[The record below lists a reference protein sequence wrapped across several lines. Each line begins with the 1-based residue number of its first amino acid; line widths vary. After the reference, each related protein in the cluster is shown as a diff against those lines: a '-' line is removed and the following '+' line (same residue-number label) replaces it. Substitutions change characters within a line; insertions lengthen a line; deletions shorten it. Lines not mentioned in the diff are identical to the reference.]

1 MSGKRNLRL
10 SRREKS
16 VNEIVSQRSA
26 LSFCSLT
33 PDRWEDL
40 TALFGPRGACAGC
53 WCMWWRLKSH
63 EFRDGAGATNQDR
76 FRECVREAIP
86 PGVLAY
92 RDQAAVGW
100 CAVAPREKYRRLATS
115 RTLQPID
122 ETPVWSITC
131 LYVARNQRRQGLTR
145 ELIEA
150 ACAFAA
156 GFGASVVEA
165 YARISPEKESSPL
178 ALYTGTEGSF
188 ARAGFRVVARPT
200 PIRRIMRKRLS

>member
-1 MSGKRNLRL
+1 MVPVPPIRTDFGNASEKR
-10 SRREKS
+10 SHPG
-16 VNEIVSQRSA
+16 
-26 LSFCSLT
+26 CS
-33 PDRWEDL
+33 P
-40 TALFGPRGACAGC
+40 TAIRQLWAGVPS
-53 WCMWWRLKSH
+53 L
-63 EFRDGAGATNQDR
+63 
-76 FRECVREAIP
+76 
-86 PGVLAY
+86 
-92 RDQAAVGW
+92 
-100 CAVAPREKYRRLATS
+100 REKYRRLATS

-122 ETPVWSITC
+122 DTPVWSITC
-131 LYVARNQRRQGLTR
+131 LYVARNHRRQGLTR

-178 ALYTGTEGSF
+178 ALYTGTEGSL